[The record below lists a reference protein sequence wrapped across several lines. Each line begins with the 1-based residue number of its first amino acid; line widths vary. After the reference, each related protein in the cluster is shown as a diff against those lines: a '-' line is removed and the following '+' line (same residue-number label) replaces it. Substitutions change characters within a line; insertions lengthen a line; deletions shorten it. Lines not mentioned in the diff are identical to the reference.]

1 MIGEIRDTPS
11 ASLALQAAMTGHQVW
26 TTLHANNSIAIVDRL
41 IDLGVP
47 AEILCDPAIV
57 SGLVSQRLVK
67 TLCPHCKVSLKN
79 AIGSLSIREEY
90 ERIAKYIDL
99 ESVYIKGEG
108 CDKCSGSGLLGRTV
122 VSEVILPDNKI
133 MEFLRA
139 RNKSSAI
146 DYWMRSAGGKTMLM
160 DAVDKVN
167 AGLCDPFLVEDVV
180 GPIDFLGQLFAI

>member
-1 MIGEIRDTPS
+1 VEDPPEYPIPGAIQTPVANVSTAEERSAAFQAAIKAAMRLDPDVIMIGEIRDTPS

-133 MEFLRA
+133 MEF
-139 RNKSSAI
+139 
-146 DYWMRSAGGKTMLM
+146 
-160 DAVDKVN
+160 
-167 AGLCDPFLVEDVV
+167 
-180 GPIDFLGQLFAI
+180 FACAQQIFCY